1 MKCKH
6 NIKSLIAVKFLLL
19 FFMKQVFY
27 ILIFISTLLQAC
39 NPTPPTPVG
48 PPDGMAIFRKNCV
61 ACHGPD
67 GKLGLTGAK
76 DLSAS
81 VLPVADRIQIITN
94 GKNVMTPF
102 KALLSEAE
110 IRAVAEYSRTLNPQN
125 TK

>member
-1 MKCKH
+1 MKD
-6 NIKSLIAVKFLLL
+6 LI
-19 FFMKQVFY
+19 Y
-27 ILIFISTLLQAC
+27 ILISIFTLLQAC
-39 NPTPPTPVG
+39 TPTPPPPTAA
-48 PPDGMAIFRKNCV
+48 PDGMAIFKKNCV

-110 IRAVAEYSRTLNPQN
+110 IRAVAAYTISLNPQN